1 MRAEQGTELLDLE
14 VESLLVYWRSF
25 QHSKGGDDRRVRA
38 QWFVGNRYA
47 LIASF
52 GPRAVELQPKHLAVV
67 EVHRALVDFQRAALG
82 ASACF
87 GGACESGSRAL
98 SPTSLSSSSQSLTR

>member
-25 QHSKGGDDRRVRA
+25 QHGEGGDDRRVRA

-52 GPRAVELQPKHLAVV
+52 GPGAVELQPKHLVIV
-67 EVHRALVDFQRAALG
+67 EAHRVLVASGVLRSG
-82 ASACF
+82 PRASACL

-98 SPTSLSSSSQSLTR
+98 SPTS